1 MLLPLE
7 GRPVIDWTINA
18 LSSVP
23 EIAEVVVALSHV
35 TPSSVGDTLVERP
48 EGIPRSFI
56 TARSWLEAV
65 ESVLESATP
74 SRRILLQPAN
84 RPLVSAACLRAVLE
98 AGKMRPVVVAAVPV
112 KNTYKRVV
120 DGRVV
125 ETLPRQSLFLLQ
137 GPWLFERAVL
147 DDAVGQ
153 ARHFQWS
160 IADELA
166 LCQRMLLPI
175 HVVEGDQGNVPI
187 TSDSDLPLMERLWQ
201 PGR

>member
-1 MLLPLE
+1 LLPLE
-7 GRPVIDWTINA
+7 GRTVIDWTLDA
-18 LSSVP
+18 LSGVP

-65 ESVLESATP
+65 ESALESATP
-74 SRRILLQPAN
+74 SRRVLLQPAN
-84 RPLVSAACLRAVLE
+84 RPLLPAACLRAVME
-98 AGKMRPVVVAAVPV
+98 AGTERPVTVAAVPV

-120 DGRVV
+120 EGRVV
-125 ETLPRQSLFLLQ
+125 ETIPRQNLFLLQ
-137 GPWLFERAVL
+137 GPWLFDRATL

-160 IADELA
+160 IADELS
-166 LCQRMLLPI
+166 LCQRMQLPI
-175 HVVEGDQGNVPI
+175 HLVEGDHGNVPI
-187 TSDSDLPLMERLWQ
+187 TGEADLWLMERLWH
-201 PGR
+201 